1 MSDAPADGD
10 WGRWSREAVAQL
22 KERGEALRERHGLTN
37 GTGYFWDLAVP
48 SIRFEPETGPV
59 SFRIQ
64 CVGTVSKHEGT
75 FLWAW
80 ANDGLPP
87 AGTRDLDTVRE
98 FGEAHQLGL
107 LTDAE
112 WAGGHGEALEMLAI
126 AGRVLDADGFWIDP
140 HDDGALYFVLFDEQ
154 NR

>member
-1 MSDAPADGD
+1 MSAAPADGD

-22 KERGEALRERHGLTN
+22 KERGDALRARHGLANSTS
-37 GTGYFWDLAVP
+37 YHWDLATP
-48 SIRFEPETGPV
+48 SIRFEPEGGPV

-64 CVGTVSKHEGT
+64 CVGTVSNHEGT
-75 FLWAW
+75 FLWGW
-80 ANDGLPP
+80 ANDGLP
-87 AGTRDLDTVRE
+87 AVGTQDLHIVRE

-126 AGRVLDADGFWIDP
+126 AGRVLDADGFWIEPD
-140 HDDGALYFVLFDEQ
+140 DDGAIYFVLFEDL
-154 NR
+154 